1 MAVDNDYFGIGLVGV
16 DTGQFT
22 LEHERVQGGGG
33 GIWVVPLVDMTVN
46 LKQVKFSD
54 LSGPAVEV
62 LECVGA
68 SATVIGGPEPVA
80 GVCPF

>member
-22 LEHERVQGGGG
+22 LEHELVQGGGEESG
-33 GIWVVPLVDMTVN
+33 GCPGRHDRQ
-46 LKQVKFSD
+46 LKKVELSG

-68 SATVIGGPEPVA
+68 TTTVIGGPEPVA